1 MLELSW
7 AAEWFE
13 STYPMSFSSLQ
24 LYPRVEAAKAVR
36 TNLVRPQNANAVNVV
51 LCRLVPFAIIAS
63 IVVRTSSIFWSY
75 QQLTLSHSEE

>member
-7 AAEWFE
+7 AVELLE

-24 LYPRVEAAKAVR
+24 LYPRVEAVKAVR
-36 TNLVRPQNANAVNVV
+36 TNLVRPLNADAANVV

-63 IVVRTSSIFWSY
+63 IVVRTSSILSSY